1 MSQSG
6 EMSAHPALGAAATGR
21 PDLPGGFTLW
31 LRQVLALARLDLRK
45 SLFGRRALLVYAF
58 AALPVFVVMVLGV
71 VKRPGGDPLFGTI
84 GDAHNAY
91 AMIFQTLVLRGVVFF
106 GCVGIFTNLFR
117 GEVLDCTLPYLL
129 LWPCRREVLVLGK
142 YVAGWTI
149 TATLFVST
157 TVISFV
163 LLYLPFGV
171 SRTMEDLTGGPGG
184 AQLFAYVSVVLLA
197 CLGYGSVFLILGLV
211 FRNPILPA
219 FIVLGW
225 EALHFLLPPML
236 KKISVIHYLK
246 SLIPLPMSEGPFAVV
261 AEPPAVWVS
270 VLGLLLL
277 TAAVLVAS
285 SFFVRRFEV
294 RYGED

>member
-1 MSQSG
+1 
-6 EMSAHPALGAAATGR
+6 R
-21 PDLPGGFTLW
+21 
-31 LRQVLALARLDLRK
+31 
-45 SLFGRRALLVYAF
+45 
-58 AALPVFVVMVLGV
+58 
-71 VKRPGGDPLFGTI
+71 
-84 GDAHNAY
+84 
-91 AMIFQTLVLRGVVFF
+91 
-106 GCVGIFTNLFR
+106 
-117 GEVLDCTLPYLL
+117 
-129 LWPCRREVLVLGK
+129 
-142 YVAGWTI
+142 
-149 TATLFVST
+149 
-157 TVISFV
+157 
-163 LLYLPFGV
+163 
-171 SRTMEDLTGGPGG
+171 G
-184 AQLFAYVSVVLLA
+184 AQLFADVSVVLLA